1 MAIVLTPD
9 GFLLHLRDDKPWIP
23 HPGCW
28 SLFGGAVDD
37 DELPEQA
44 MRRELREELALSDV
58 ELRALWRLVD
68 DDGDGRLLTIFE
80 ARTPQRAREM
90 TLAEGQALGAFDIS
104 SALESKLATFC
115 RRALIRYT
123 QAYT

>member
-9 GFLLHLRDDKPWIP
+9 GILLHLRDDKPWIP

-37 DELPEQA
+37 DEIPEQT
-44 MRRELREELALSDV
+44 MRRELREELALSEVD
-58 ELRALWRLVD
+58 LRAVWRLVD

-80 ARTPQRAREM
+80 ARTPLRAGEM

-104 SALESKLATFC
+104 SALDLKLATFC
-115 RRALIRYT
+115 RRTLARYAQT
-123 QAYT
+123 HS